1 MNEEERDLLIDI
13 LRELSSEIA
22 LARPDSCAPWP
33 AADKIAA
40 LEEMFQRRTPGT
52 RDLSDE
58 HETR

>member
-40 LEEMFQRRTPGT
+40 LEEMFQRRN
-52 RDLSDE
+52 
-58 HETR
+58 

>member
-40 LEEMFQRRTPGT
+40 LEEMFQRRADQEEAEG
-52 RDLSDE
+52 SDV
-58 HETR
+58 